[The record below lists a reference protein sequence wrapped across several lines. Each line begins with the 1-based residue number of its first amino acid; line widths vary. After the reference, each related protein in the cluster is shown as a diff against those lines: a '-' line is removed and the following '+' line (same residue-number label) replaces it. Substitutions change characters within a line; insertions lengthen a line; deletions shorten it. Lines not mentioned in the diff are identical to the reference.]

1 MRQINEFNFVQS
13 GPRPRTFCKIDKTR
27 EQSWT
32 LNYFCNDLLIMTIL
46 WLGSYAIISPFID
59 RPLFI
64 FTKTREPTTYFRL
77 SKAKLAIASTKG
89 SLLVAGELATEGIFP
104 LILFLG
110 GVRFLLRK
118 TKNVKSVISKQTTSI
133 WREKFPNVFGEI
145 FFLVKQKCQKKLT
158 GFLRTPW
165 NSILVCLMKRANLC
179 GLSCSDCEIHCSF
192 YAQEILNCLCLV
204 HVCYTPKMAEY
215 YCKLES
221 Q

>member
-1 MRQINEFNFVQS
+1 
-13 GPRPRTFCKIDKTR
+13 
-27 EQSWT
+27 
-32 LNYFCNDLLIMTIL
+32 MTIL

-110 GVRFLLRK
+110 GVRFLLRNK
-118 TKNVKSVISKQTTSI
+118 KMSNRQNQNKPLPFDEKNFQMFSA
-133 WREKFPNVFGEI
+133 KF

>member
-110 GVRFLLRK
+110 GVRFLLRNK
-118 TKNVKSVISKQTTSI
+118 KMSNRQNQNKPLPFDEKNSPMFSAKFFFSSNRNVKKNLLVFWGRLGIRSWSVWWRGRISA
-133 WREKFPNVFGEI
+133 V
-145 FFLVKQKCQKKLT
+145 FLVPIVKSTAHFTLKKS
-158 GFLRTPW
+158 W
-165 NSILVCLMKRANLC
+165 IVC
-179 GLSCSDCEIHCSF
+179 
-192 YAQEILNCLCLV
+192 V
-204 HVCYTPKMAEY
+204 
-215 YCKLES
+215 
-221 Q
+221 